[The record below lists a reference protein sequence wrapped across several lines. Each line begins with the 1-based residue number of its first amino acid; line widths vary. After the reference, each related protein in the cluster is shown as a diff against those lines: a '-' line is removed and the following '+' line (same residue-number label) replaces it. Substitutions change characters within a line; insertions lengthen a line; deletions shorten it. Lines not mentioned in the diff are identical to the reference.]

1 MLDENR
7 LSDAIP
13 VAQALSQTSDAQQ
26 ADQLLAFCDRL
37 LIAYPKNRELLEPAI
52 ELWNSMADR
61 KIIPLRR
68 IDRAS
73 DNALINADFSSPPR
87 SHGFDWRVVSLPLVQ
102 SSFSSPESS
111 VSFSGKQ
118 PEICDLLHQLVPVDD
133 KTNYQFSVSYKTADI
148 SAPSGLSWRL
158 LNEADG
164 SELGHTQYLHGAE
177 WGDER
182 VQFKTAGGIRLLRLV
197 LSYRRVPGTTR
208 TEGTLLFRNAGLNR
222 IE

>member
-1 MLDENR
+1 
-7 LSDAIP
+7 
-13 VAQALSQTSDAQQ
+13 
-26 ADQLLAFCDRL
+26 
-37 LIAYPKNRELLEPAI
+37 
-52 ELWNSMADR
+52 
-61 KIIPLRR
+61 
-68 IDRAS
+68 
-73 DNALINADFSSPPR
+73 
-87 SHGFDWRVVSLPLVQ
+87 
-102 SSFSSPESS
+102 
-111 VSFSGKQ
+111 
-118 PEICDLLHQLVPVDD
+118 
-133 KTNYQFSVSYKTADI
+133 VSYKTADI